1 MKNIDVGHII
11 SGEEF
16 KDSGEII
23 EVINPT
29 NEEKIARITSATEDT
44 IDKAIKSSLEAQKI
58 WQAYSVAK
66 RTQILFEYKELLE
79 QNEDKITRLISEDLG
94 KVYDDAKGE
103 LRRGIENVEYACGV
117 GEILKGEY
125 NKNISSSIDSWSQFS
140 PVGVVLGITPFNFPA
155 MIPLWMFPLAL
166 AAGNSF
172 ILKPSEKDPLATI
185 FIAKLFNETK
195 APKGLLNLING
206 QKEQVNK
213 MLDDERISAVSF
225 VGSTDVA
232 RQIYTNS
239 TKNGKRCQALGGA
252 KNHALVLSDAKISQ
266 AIDQLISAA
275 FGSSGQRC
283 MALSVVLVEKKIKQ
297 PFMDNLITKVKSLN
311 VGFQRLESNSY
322 GPLVSD
328 DHLNNVQNY
337 IKLAEEEGSK
347 IILDGREINDRRNN
361 DKKGYFL
368 GPTLIDSVKPNMKS
382 YLNEIFGPV
391 LQIIEIDDVEEGI
404 QIINKNSFGNGCC
417 IFTEN
422 GNNAREF
429 SEKVDIGMVGVNIP
443 LPVPSSFH
451 SFGGWKNSL
460 FGDLNI
466 YGPDGLRF
474 YTRRKTITQRWFG
487 SNDLSEINLS
497 MPSNQ
502 KN

>member
-1 MKNIDVGHII
+1 
-11 SGEEF
+11 
-16 KDSGEII
+16 
-23 EVINPT
+23 
-29 NEEKIARITSATEDT
+29 
-44 IDKAIKSSLEAQKI
+44 
-58 WQAYSVAK
+58 
-66 RTQILFEYKELLE
+66 
-79 QNEDKITRLISEDLG
+79 
-94 KVYDDAKGE
+94 
-103 LRRGIENVEYACGV
+103 
-117 GEILKGEY
+117 
-125 NKNISSSIDSWSQFS
+125 
-140 PVGVVLGITPFNFPA
+140 
-155 MIPLWMFPLAL
+155 
-166 AAGNSF
+166 
-172 ILKPSEKDPLATI
+172 
-185 FIAKLFNETK
+185 
-195 APKGLLNLING
+195 
-206 QKEQVNK
+206 
-213 MLDDERISAVSF
+213 
-225 VGSTDVA
+225 
-232 RQIYTNS
+232 
-239 TKNGKRCQALGGA
+239 
-252 KNHALVLSDAKISQ
+252 
-266 AIDQLISAA
+266 
-275 FGSSGQRC
+275 
-283 MALSVVLVEKKIKQ
+283 MALSVVMVEKKIKQ
-297 PFMDNLITKVKSLN
+297 PFMDNLITKVKSLK
-311 VGFQRLESNSY
+311 VGSQKLESNSY